1 MSKGNHSES
10 VFTIEVFGYDI
21 KSELIKTI
29 TGDTHEQIGA
39 DDPAIDHRHP
49 DCGRWCSHWAWHD
62 RQPNEPRQD

>member
-39 DDPAIDHRHP
+39 DDPAIDQRHP
-49 DCGRWCSHWAWHD
+49 GCGHWCSH
-62 RQPNEPRQD
+62 